1 MNMQN
6 IITTLAGTGIWGS
19 SGDGGAATS
28 AQLAGPYGVTVDIS
42 GNVYIADSMNNK
54 IRMVT
59 STGFIATI
67 AGTGEQGDSG
77 DGGAATSAQFN
88 YPSGVSVDISG
99 NLYIADQN
107 NQKIRMVTS
116 TGIITTIAGTG
127 VYGSSG
133 DGGAATSAQ
142 MAYPI
147 GVSVDISGNVYIVD
161 YNKIRIVTSKGII
174 TTFAGTGTRGSSGDG
189 GAATS
194 AQLYSPTGVS
204 VDISGNVYIAV
215 SWNHKIRMVNSTGI
229 ITTFAGT
236 GAQGSSGNSNGNGGA
251 ATSAQLST
259 PTGVSVDISGNV
271 YIADT
276 YNHQIRE
283 VTSTGIITTIAGGGD
298 GSGGDDDSGAATSAQ
313 LNWPIAVSVD
323 ISGNVYIADG
333 DKIQRVA
340 PRGSTAGTVVDR
352 ETFVECPAGLKI
364 SGVRFCNGWT
374 SYGSPNSIQSGT
386 SVVYGVRIVNSTTVS
401 TGISPSYPAG
411 LQSAVYF
418 NRTRGSRGTWDV
430 SMNKTYSGVTAF
442 TQYYLQFWSTRQ
454 NASVAATFTV
464 SLGGRVVYATAPQVN
479 VWTQA
484 TTASVCAPS
493 SLLVAQ
499 FRATADGVHSAM
511 AVAGISLVAGAG
523 CTTQSPSPQPSP
535 TPTTQVERTNITIYT
550 PLNMI

>member
-1 MNMQN
+1 M
-6 IITTLAGTGIWGS
+6 
-19 SGDGGAATS
+19 
-28 AQLAGPYGVTVDIS
+28 
-42 GNVYIADSMNNK
+42 
-54 IRMVT
+54 
-59 STGFIATI
+59 
-67 AGTGEQGDSG
+67 
-77 DGGAATSAQFN
+77 
-88 YPSGVSVDISG
+88 
-99 NLYIADQN
+99 
-107 NQKIRMVTS
+107 
-116 TGIITTIAGTG
+116 
-127 VYGSSG
+127 
-133 DGGAATSAQ
+133 
-142 MAYPI
+142 
-147 GVSVDISGNVYIVD
+147 
-161 YNKIRIVTSKGII
+161 
-174 TTFAGTGTRGSSGDG
+174 
-189 GAATS
+189 
-194 AQLYSPTGVS
+194 
-204 VDISGNVYIAV
+204 
-215 SWNHKIRMVNSTGI
+215 
-229 ITTFAGT
+229 
-236 GAQGSSGNSNGNGGA
+236 
-251 ATSAQLST
+251 
-259 PTGVSVDISGNV
+259 
-271 YIADT
+271 
-276 YNHQIRE
+276 
-283 VTSTGIITTIAGGGD
+283 
-298 GSGGDDDSGAATSAQ
+298 
-313 LNWPIAVSVD
+313 D